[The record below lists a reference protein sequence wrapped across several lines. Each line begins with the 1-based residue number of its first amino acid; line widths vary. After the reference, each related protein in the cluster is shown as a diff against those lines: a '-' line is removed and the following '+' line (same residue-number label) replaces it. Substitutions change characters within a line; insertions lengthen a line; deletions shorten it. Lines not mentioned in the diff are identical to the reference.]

1 MKFRLRD
8 QNPPND
14 TIEGEV
20 VADPNLDHLLI
31 KVDGYG
37 DAVSADGSGFPI
49 LIEYHEGKLQVVLW
63 ADINKEDTTHV
74 IDMEGARENKRK
86 AGM

>member
-8 QNPPND
+8 QSPPHAM
-14 TIEGEV
+14 IEGEAV
-20 VADPNLDHLLI
+20 EDPSLDHLLI

-49 LIEYHEGKLQVVLW
+49 LIEYHDGKLQVVLW

-74 IDMEGARENKRK
+74 IDLEGARESKRK
-86 AGM
+86 EGM